1 MANYPG
7 NEQVHD
13 ILPPDYETL
22 LSWWRAWPEARPE
35 LVDFW
40 ARGNFTRRFL
50 SRRQQEK
57 PTWVVKVEYIDD
69 IEASLRQL
77 ALLGVNVD
85 FIWTG
90 EMSPPGMVITP
101 QSIDYEDSGG
111 WGYLAAAGDEI
122 EDRRG
127 DLEWCPS
134 MGWASLFPTTVTDW
148 MAEKGVEFIRDGSIF
163 VAPSEL
169 VGMGKSP
176 IAQPDE
182 KYLEIGN
189 SPAVIR
195 DVALIKALAELEL
208 PRLDGLPIADV
219 KKFLQDEQDSFVLFQ
234 SSLRKLL
241 QDTDADS
248 SESIKME
255 LIQAIR
261 EGVAEVC
268 LSDRTLKARKSLTV
282 LGAAITTFCVTV
294 GLNAGLSPG
303 VAAIASGSGAMA
315 TLALWHQLLDA
326 EGKLRQH
333 PFYIAWALQ
342 GGKSK
347 RMKKHPEKLKLQGQ
361 ITGKKQADIPP
372 YHWLA
377 PPTPGW
383 GIPTAF
389 VPR

>member
-1 MANYPG
+1 
-7 NEQVHD
+7 
-13 ILPPDYETL
+13 
-22 LSWWRAWPEARPE
+22 
-35 LVDFW
+35 
-40 ARGNFTRRFL
+40 
-50 SRRQQEK
+50 
-57 PTWVVKVEYIDD
+57 
-69 IEASLRQL
+69 
-77 ALLGVNVD
+77 
-85 FIWTG
+85 
-90 EMSPPGMVITP
+90 
-101 QSIDYEDSGG
+101 
-111 WGYLAAAGDEI
+111 
-122 EDRRG
+122 
-127 DLEWCPS
+127 
-134 MGWASLFPTTVTDW
+134 
-148 MAEKGVEFIRDGSIF
+148 
-163 VAPSEL
+163 
-169 VGMGKSP
+169 MGKSP

-315 TLALWHQLLDA
+315 TLAFWHQLLDA